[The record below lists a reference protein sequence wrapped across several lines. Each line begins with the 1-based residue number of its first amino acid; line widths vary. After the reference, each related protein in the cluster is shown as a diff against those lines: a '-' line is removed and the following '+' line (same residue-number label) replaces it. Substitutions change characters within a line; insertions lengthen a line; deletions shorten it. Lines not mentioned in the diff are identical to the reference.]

1 MKFDGDT
8 YDPDFDERRL
18 NRQFN
23 RILDLMKDGAWRTLG
38 EIERA
43 TGDPQA
49 SISAQLRHL
58 RKKRFGSHTVNRRP
72 RGDRAHGLYEYQVLC
87 RFKQEVLQ
95 L

>member
-1 MKFDGDT
+1 MKFDGGT

-23 RILDLMKDGAWRTLG
+23 RILDLMKDGDWRTLG

-58 RKKRFGSHTVNRRP
+58 RKKRFGSHIVNRRP

-87 RFKQEVLQ
+87 RFEQEVLQ